1 MSSKGTLMSKQT
13 KTIKQEEPNEAKA
26 KKLMNER
33 QPVDEYID
41 NVTQKII
48 DLQSDLFKVSGY
60 TQHIQSPVIASYF
73 ETNLEALLKMIK
85 HVKKGTRFVVKEE

>member
-1 MSSKGTLMSKQT
+1 MPKKPKTRKQG
-13 KTIKQEEPNEAKA
+13 EPVEAKA
-26 KKLMNER
+26 EKLMDER

-41 NVTQKII
+41 KVTQKII
-48 DLQSDLFKVSGY
+48 DLESDLFKLSGY
-60 TQHIQSPVIASYF
+60 TQHIQSPLVASSF